1 MNGRLK
7 KTFLKE
13 MSNSRG
19 GGGVSWEKHR
29 DIDESYKNVF
39 IFW

>member
-19 GGGVSWEKHR
+19 GGGSWEKHR